1 MSKMYEEINKNLMT
15 KDDIAAWLDRPPS
28 NDDLD
33 LCQYLANAV
42 KLKYE
47 FGEKIEQAIK
57 IINKYLYNEEE
68 NIHYRID
75 ELLLVEVTY
84 ALLKAL
90 KEGVQYVQDN
100 K

>member
-15 KDDIAAWLDRPPS
+15 KDDVAAWLDRPPS

-47 FGEKIEQAIK
+47 FGEKIEKAIK
-57 IINKYLYNEEE
+57 YIETTTAKN
-68 NIHYRID
+68 D
-75 ELLLVEVTY
+75 ELRCTKLLAVNQVEK
-84 ALLKAL
+84 LLEIL
-90 KEGVQYVQDN
+90 KGSN
-100 K
+100 KQ